1 MSKPLV
7 PIKKPSDADTDAML
21 RDKMAEIEALVD
33 AISADLPDCDLKLA
47 ELLEGEPEAVRV
59 AIIKKLRDML
69 KALAEE
75 KEKELDKH
83 LEAQKRVNVEQQ
95 RNRFRQWLSWI
106 MSEETIQKMRDAF
119 LANSMLE
126 RMVRGVGREMA
137 HKGMSD
143 IQPTD
148 RRDLGALSHNAPAA
162 AQRERDK
169 DKGTGRT

>member
-7 PIKKPSDADTDAML
+7 PIKKPSDADMDEML
-21 RDKMAEIEALVD
+21 RDKMADIEALIA
-33 AISADLPDCDLKLA
+33 AIAAELPDCDLKLA

-59 AIIKKLRDML
+59 AIIKKLREML

-95 RNRFRQWLSWI
+95 RNRFMEWLSWI
-106 MSEETIQKMRDAF
+106 RSEETIQKRRDAF
-119 LANSMLE
+119 LANSLLE
-126 RMVRGVGREMA
+126 RVVRGVGREMA
-137 HKGMSD
+137 HKGMND
-143 IQPTD
+143 IQPAD
-148 RRDLGALSHNAPAA
+148 RRDLGAISHNAPVV

-169 DKGTGRT
+169 DKGTGR